1 MLLQLVL
8 LLFIDDSI
16 GDLNLIVGK
25 QQVPNDSLEQGKVG
39 LEILKCGLGARF
51 LQILN
56 QSTDKTLKTLY
67 FLPTFLN
74 MSSSC

>member
-51 LQILN
+51 FQILFEHELLLLMVR
-56 QSTDKTLKTLY
+56 KAGRG
-67 FLPTFLN
+67 
-74 MSSSC
+74 